1 MGWFVVGLA
10 WVYHIIRDD
19 DSQGLILFGGVG
31 SANKATS
38 ALWGCVQR
46 TCEKME
52 AHQHTYIYIYLL
64 CIYNITYITYSI

>member
-1 MGWFVVGLA
+1 MVGQWDGLLLGLHGF
-10 WVYHIIRDD
+10 YHIIRDD

-52 AHQHTYIYIYLL
+52 AHQHTYIYIF
-64 CIYNITYITYSI
+64 IMYI